1 MPTETSA
8 NPSAVSPAEPAPD
21 TSFSGAGEDAGGSAL
36 LVRSESEPHPAP
48 ESATLAKDS
57 LVAGL
62 PLQLDVTVPI
72 PSFRIENLLAL
83 EKGSVLESCW
93 SHGED
98 VPVWCGGVQLA
109 WTEFEVVDQKL
120 AVRVTRI
127 S

>member
-1 MPTETSA
+1 MPSGSTPDPG
-8 NPSAVSPAEPAPD
+8 PS
-21 TSFSGAGEDAGGSAL
+21 SGSERENAGSAL
-36 LVRSESEPHPAP
+36 LVRSESESQEAVA
-48 ESATLAKDS
+48 SAALATDS
-57 LVAGL
+57 PLACL
-62 PLQLDVTVPI
+62 PVQLDVTVPI
-72 PSFRIENLLAL
+72 PSFRVENLLAL
-83 EKGSVLESCW
+83 EKDSVLESHW